1 MLFGLNKVIVR
12 FHWELRVWF
21 DILWLTKKSRAD
33 YSSKWNGFAWP
44 SRRCDC
50 DRRPPVSDC
59 PLILL
64 LACSATSSIITSSMN
79 NAGALDLWTLWTSEQ
94 QGSRAANIA
103 WWQNRYTTPT
113 VISSWMQQS
122 HTSYHNAIADGRDDH
137 YHYPKGPSHS
147 FFQRYN
153 IMDIIFQYFIIRWR
167 WFLVVQQCHSC
178 LCIIM
183 I

>member
-94 QGSRAANIA
+94 QGSRAAG
-103 WWQNRYTTPT
+103 QPTLHDDKT
-113 VISSWMQQS
+113 VILLRPLYLHECSNHIH
-122 HTSYHNAIADGRDDH
+122 HTIM
-137 YHYPKGPSHS
+137 PSQTDETTIIIIQKDRRIPFS
-147 FFQRYN
+147 R
-153 IMDIIFQYFIIRWR
+153 DIILWI
-167 WFLVVQQCHSC
+167 
-178 LCIIM
+178 
-183 I
+183 